1 MRRADRHPPALSGP
15 AAAAESPPEELLA
28 EDGVPAGSA
37 ILRAMRVMEAIACTE
52 VPPQLADICKSV
64 GLPKPTVF
72 RILATLEAAGL
83 VGREPGS
90 KRYQCGRR
98 LSMLAGEVLLNS
110 PSRAAR
116 HAILEELVEQTGE
129 TCNLTIPNGNAVTYL
144 DRVETA
150 WPLRI
155 ALGAGSSVPLHASA
169 SGKLFLA
176 YISRRSR
183 ERFVRQSPLVRHTR
197 KTLTDPGALAAELD
211 RIREQG
217 YATDDEEYL
226 AGICCLAVPVHDAD
240 GRVVAALAMH
250 APVPRLP
257 LTEAMQFLP
266 AMRSAAGAIAQ
277 TIDWSAT

>member
-1 MRRADRHPPALSGP
+1 MEHDQTPTADDST
-15 AAAAESPPEELLA
+15 
-28 EDGVPAGSA
+28 PAGSA
-37 ILRAMRVMEAIACTE
+37 ILRAMRVMEAIASTE
-52 VPPQLADICKSV
+52 VPPQLADICKTV

-90 KRYQCGRR
+90 KRYHCGRR
-98 LSMLAGEVLLNS
+98 LSALAGNVLLNS
-110 PSRAAR
+110 PTRAAR
-116 HAILEELVEQTGE
+116 HAILEELVEHTGE
-129 TCNLTIPNGNAVTYL
+129 TCNLTIPNGNAVIYL

-176 YISRRSR
+176 HMPKRSR
-183 ERFVRQSPLVRHTR
+183 ERFIRQSPLVRHTR
-197 KTLTDPGALAAELD
+197 KTLTDAGALAAELD
-211 RIREQG
+211 RVRDQG

-226 AGICCLAVPVHDAD
+226 AGICCLAVPVHDPN
-240 GRVVAALAMH
+240 GWVIAALAMH

-257 LTEAMQFLP
+257 LTDAMQFLP
-266 AMRSAAGAIAQ
+266 AMQLAAEAMAQ

>member
-1 MRRADRHPPALSGP
+1 MEPEPTSAADDAT
-15 AAAAESPPEELLA
+15 
-28 EDGVPAGSA
+28 PAGSA
-37 ILRAMRVMEAIACTE
+37 ILRAMRVIEAIACTE
-52 VPPQLADICKSV
+52 VPPALADICKAV
-64 GLPKPTVF
+64 ELPKPTVF

-90 KRYQCGRR
+90 KRYHCGRR
-98 LSMLAGEVLLNS
+98 LSTLAGSVLLNS

-116 HAILEELVEQTGE
+116 HAILEELVEHTGE
-129 TCNLTIPNGNAVTYL
+129 TCNLTIPNGNAVIYL

-169 SGKLFLA
+169 SGTLFLA
-176 YISRRSR
+176 HMTKRSR

-197 KTLTDPGALAAELD
+197 KTLTDAGVLAAELE
-211 RIREQG
+211 RVREQG

-226 AGICCLAVPVHDAD
+226 AGICCLAVPVHDVD

-250 APVPRLP
+250 APVPRLR
-257 LTEAMQFLP
+257 LADALQFLP
-266 AMRSAAGAIAQ
+266 AMQSAAEAMAQ

>member
-1 MRRADRHPPALSGP
+1 MRVMSNDPKPVAEAPQVDDPA
-15 AAAAESPPEELLA
+15 
-28 EDGVPAGSA
+28 PAGSA
-37 ILRAMRVMEAIACTE
+37 ILRAMRVMEAIAASP
-52 VPPQLADICKSV
+52 VPPQLAEICKAV
-64 GLPKPTVF
+64 ELPKPTVF
-72 RILATLEAAGL
+72 RILATLEVAGL

-90 KRYQCGRR
+90 KRYHCGRR
-98 LSMLAGEVLLNS
+98 LNSLAGEVLLNS
-110 PSRAAR
+110 PTRAAR
-116 HAILEELVEQTGE
+116 HAILEELVEHTGE
-129 TCNLTIPNGNAVTYL
+129 TCNLTIPNGNSVMYL
-144 DRVETA
+144 GRVETA

-176 YISRRSR
+176 HMPKRSR
-183 ERFVRQSPLVRHTR
+183 ERFVRQSPLVRHTQ
-197 KTLTDPGALAAELD
+197 KTVTDPRALAGELE

-250 APVPRLP
+250 SPVPRLA

-266 AMRSAAGAIAQ
+266 AMQSASEAMAQ
-277 TIDWSAT
+277 TLDW

>member
-1 MRRADRHPPALSGP
+1 MSSHPPL
-15 AAAAESPPEELLA
+15 AADAESIDESA
-28 EDGVPAGSA
+28 PAGSA
-37 ILRAMRVMEAIACTE
+37 ILRAMRVMEVIASSP
-52 VPPQLADICKSV
+52 VPPQLAEVCKAV

-72 RILATLEAAGL
+72 RILATLELAGL

-90 KRYQCGRR
+90 KRYHCGPR
-98 LSMLAGEVLLNS
+98 LNALAGEVLLNS
-110 PSRAAR
+110 PVRAAR

-129 TCNLTIPNGNAVTYL
+129 TCNLTIPNGSSVMYL

-155 ALGAGSSVPLHASA
+155 ALAAGSRVPLHASA

-176 YISRRSR
+176 HMQKRSR
-183 ERFVRQSPLVRHTR
+183 ERFVRQSPLVRHTQ
-197 KTLTDPGALAAELD
+197 KTLTDPRILGDELE

-250 APVPRLP
+250 SPVPRLP
-257 LTEAMQFLP
+257 LAEAMQFLP
-266 AMRSAAGAIAQ
+266 AMQAAAEAVAQ
-277 TIDWSAT
+277 TLDW